1 MTAPA
6 DILNRPERIY
16 CIDCAR
22 DGRAFNV
29 MSEGHYCMVRER
41 VWRSL
46 GMQDYFAG
54 VLCLACV
61 ERRLGRRLGLADFA
75 VSRTN
80 ADRRFWRRGTLML
93 PRVWDEWTTIVIDS
107 AGEGETKR
115 P

>member
-1 MTAPA
+1 MTAAA

-29 MSEGHYCMVRER
+29 MSRG
-41 VWRSL
+41 
-46 GMQDYFAG
+46 A
-54 VLCLACV
+54 VLHGARARLALPRHARLFRGGLVCACV
-61 ERRLGRRLGLADFA
+61 ERRLGLADFA

-93 PRVWDEWTTIVIDS
+93 PRVWDEWTTIVIGS